1 MGLAELDLLGSRSL
15 PPASMR
21 NASTAAEGLHCT
33 WEQAF
38 CTGLPLWPVTSGKC
52 YVPACYLTK
61 RTWLTVSCG
70 CHQAFLTPRGWI
82 VATPGGGDQQSRPG
96 HSCWTSLGDPQGWR
110 FWFVGCAGMSL
121 SAWCP
126 VLSQFWYQ
134 PLIVAVFGPL
144 DPHLTAALG
153 VVRPDGFWQ

>member
-1 MGLAELDLLGSRSL
+1 MGLPELDLLGSGPL
-15 PPASMR
+15 PPASTR
-21 NASTAAEGLHCT
+21 DASTAAEGLHCT
-33 WEQAF
+33 REQAF

-52 YVPACYLTK
+52 YVPACCLSK
-61 RTWLTVSCG
+61 RAWLIVSCG

-82 VATPGGGDQQSRPG
+82 VAPPSGGDQQSRPG

-110 FWFVGCAGMSL
+110 FWLVGCAGVSL

-126 VLSQFWYQ
+126 VLSQV
-134 PLIVAVFGPL
+134 PLPALTVAVFRPL
-144 DPHLTAALG
+144 DPHFPSALG